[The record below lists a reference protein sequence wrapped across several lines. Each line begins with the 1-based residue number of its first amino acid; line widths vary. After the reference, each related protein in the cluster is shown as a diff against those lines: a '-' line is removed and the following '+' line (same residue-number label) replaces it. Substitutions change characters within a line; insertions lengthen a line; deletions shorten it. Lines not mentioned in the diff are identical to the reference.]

1 MTGGGGV
8 TATNHLAQAAP
19 KDGTTLAI
27 VARGMGIEPLLGG
40 EQTRFDPLKLQ
51 WIGSTSPEVSVIAVR
66 SETGVRT
73 LDDMRTR
80 EVAVAGPAPGTDGVT
95 YPNTLNNLL
104 GTRFKIVTGYRSG
117 PEMVMAVERREV
129 EGRGSWSWASF
140 RTEGAAMLKAGELN
154 LLVQMSLRKSPE
166 LPNVPLIMEY
176 AKTDEQRQIL
186 RVILTGQEMAWPLV
200 APAETPRER
209 VELLRTTFLAMLA
222 DEEAKV
228 EAKKLGIDLEPIS
241 GAEIQKLLENVY
253 ATPPAVIERV
263 RELSGARSKTT
274 SFATDKPSRTLTFRT
289 SELITDLQAHHVP
302 LEVRKIVLPGN
313 ALFIACNLHVPGERG
328 PQAVVKL
335 RMQRGANVESASGVG
350 VKGQAIIGVKVA
362 RFSANEDVLR
372 HRSRDGEP

>member
-1 MTGGGGV
+1 MKHGVLALAFAALGATHLPTYAQSNNFYADKTITIICWSGAGSLYDVNARFLGRHFSRKLPGNPQVIVRNMTGGGGV
-8 TATNHLAQAAP
+8 VATNHLANAAP
-19 KDGTTLAI
+19 KDGTTLAV

-40 EQTRFDPLKLQ
+40 EQARFDPLKLQ
-51 WIGSTSPEVSVIAVR
+51 WIGSTSPEVSVIAIR

-73 LDDMRTR
+73 LEDLRTR
-80 EVAVAGPAPGTDGVT
+80 EVAVAGPAPGSDGVT

-104 GTRFKIVTGYRSG
+104 GTRLRIVTGYRSG
-117 PEMVMAVERREV
+117 PEMAMAVERREV

-166 LPNVPLIMEY
+166 LPNVPLVMEY

-209 VELLRTTFLAMLA
+209 VELLRATFLAMLA
-222 DEEAKV
+222 DEEAKA

-253 ATPPAVIERV
+253 ATPSELIDRV
-263 RELSGARSKTT
+263 RELSG
-274 SFATDKPSRTLTFRT
+274 
-289 SELITDLQAHHVP
+289 
-302 LEVRKIVLPGN
+302 RK
-313 ALFIACNLHVPGERG
+313 
-328 PQAVVKL
+328 K
-335 RMQRGANVESASGVG
+335 
-350 VKGQAIIGVKVA
+350 
-362 RFSANEDVLR
+362 
-372 HRSRDGEP
+372 

>member
-1 MTGGGGV
+1 MRIPVTFALMAFGLSGVPTLAQSNFYADKTITIICWSGAGSLYDVNARFLGRQFTRKLPGNPQVIVRNMTGGGGI
-8 TATNHLAQAAP
+8 TATNHLASAAP
-19 KDGTTLAI
+19 KDGTTLAV

-73 LDDMRTR
+73 LDDLRTR

-140 RTEGAAMLKAGELN
+140 RTEGADMLKRGELQ

-176 AKTDEQRQIL
+176 AKTDEQKTIL
-186 RVILTGQEMAWPLV
+186 QVILTGQTMAWPLV
-200 APAETPRER
+200 APAETPKER
-209 VELLRTTFLAMLA
+209 VELLRKTFLAMLA
-222 DEEAKV
+222 DEEAKA
-228 EAKKLGIDLEPIS
+228 EAKKLGIDLEPVS
-241 GAEIQKLLENVY
+241 GAEIHSLLESVY
-253 ATPPAVIERV
+253 ATPPAIIEKV
-263 RELSGARSKTT
+263 RELSG
-274 SFATDKPSRTLTFRT
+274 
-289 SELITDLQAHHVP
+289 
-302 LEVRKIVLPGN
+302 RK
-313 ALFIACNLHVPGERG
+313 
-328 PQAVVKL
+328 K
-335 RMQRGANVESASGVG
+335 
-350 VKGQAIIGVKVA
+350 
-362 RFSANEDVLR
+362 
-372 HRSRDGEP
+372 

>member
-1 MTGGGGV
+1 MQLKLKLALGALCAFSLPASAQTDQFYADKTITIICWSGAGSLYDVNARFLGRQFSRKLPGNPQVIVRNMTGGGGV

-117 PEMVMAVERREV
+117 PEMVLAVERREV

-140 RTEGAAMLKAGELN
+140 RTEGTAMLKAGELN

-200 APAETPRER
+200 APAEAPRER

-228 EAKKLGIDLEPIS
+228 EAKKLGIDIEPIS

-263 RELSGARSKTT
+263 RELSG
-274 SFATDKPSRTLTFRT
+274 
-289 SELITDLQAHHVP
+289 
-302 LEVRKIVLPGN
+302 RK
-313 ALFIACNLHVPGERG
+313 
-328 PQAVVKL
+328 K
-335 RMQRGANVESASGVG
+335 
-350 VKGQAIIGVKVA
+350 
-362 RFSANEDVLR
+362 
-372 HRSRDGEP
+372 